1 MYAASVP
8 PNTSAKE
15 VIERMDA
22 SIGIDIAKRKCDY
35 CIVDGKGAVVDRGVY
50 QNTASEAK
58 KFARMMARRYAKRGT
73 CRAAC
78 ETTANMWRITYD
90 AVEAAGIDIKL
101 ANTLRLSIISKT
113 AKKTDRV
120 DAEKIAQV
128 LRMGMIPEC
137 YVPGRDVRG
146 VRDMIR
152 HRIKMV
158 RNRTQV
164 INRTH
169 SMLDAYDIKPAGTT
183 MYGKKTLARLE
194 KTRLADKHDD
204 YILKQHARQ
213 IRYLTGEIE
222 DISTRLEGIA
232 YGNEYARL
240 LTSMPGVGAYSA
252 LLLASEID
260 DISRFAKPKRLVSM
274 AGLCPSVSQSGHA
287 PRMTRI
293 KKIGTNRLVNWT
305 MCEAANTAIRHDPK
319 MAAVYEAARRRHA
332 GRHGPAIVVVAH
344 KMITIIWHM
353 LHTMTPYE
361 SRKES
366 LYASKLARM
375 QRARKKM

>member
-1 MYAASVP
+1 
-8 PNTSAKE
+8 
-15 VIERMDA
+15 MDV
-22 SIGIDIAKRKCDY
+22 SIGIDVAKRKCDY
-35 CIVDGKGAVVDRGVY
+35 CVIEDGRGTVVERGAY
-50 QNTASEAK
+50 PNTVSGAGE
-58 KFARMMARRYAKRGT
+58 FARKMARKYAKGGL

-101 ANTLRLSIISKT
+101 ANAFRMSIISKT

-120 DAEKIAQV
+120 DAEKIARV

-137 YVPGRDVRG
+137 YVPGREVRG

-152 HRIKMV
+152 QRIKLV

-169 SMLDAYDIKPAGTT
+169 SMLDAYDIKPAGTA
-183 MYGKKTLARLE
+183 MYGKKTLAQLE
-194 KTRLADKHDD
+194 GTRLADRQDE
-204 YILKQHARQ
+204 YVLRQYARQ
-213 IRYLTGEIE
+213 IRYLTDEIE
-222 DISTRLEGIA
+222 DISTRLESIA
-232 YGNEYARL
+232 CDNKYARL
-240 LTSMPGVGAYSA
+240 LTSMTGMGAYSA

-260 DISRFAKPKRLVSM
+260 DISRFSKPKHLVSM
-274 AGLCPSVSQSGHA
+274 SGLCPGVSQSGGA

-293 KKIGTNRLVNWT
+293 KKLGTNRLVNWV
-305 MCEAANTAIRHDPK
+305 MCEVANTAIRHDPR
-319 MAAVYEAARRRHA
+319 MAAVYEAAKRRHA

-353 LHTMTPYE
+353 LHTMSPYE
-361 SRKES
+361 SRSES
-366 LYASKLARM
+366 LYKSKLARM
-375 QRARKKM
+375 GRARKKM